1 MIIFDYLGTPLTH
14 QKITPGN
21 TATALSKYCYQYK
34 RFRLDF
40 DAGTDELTVGS
51 WIVGASSGA
60 VAKIV
65 SVSDL
70 SSGSWSGDDAVG
82 YLIIDSW
89 NGTAF
94 TDNEKIKQAADATC
108 GDVDLVPTMVE
119 IDTNYEWK
127 NKMAKAALI
136 SVYANT
142 ELVCF
147 DGGTPDQTALIG
159 QPMAAA
165 SSIVLSD
172 INAIKAFKTLDYTAS
187 SAGIVQAT
195 FFF

>member
-1 MIIFDYLGTPLTH
+1 MIIFDYLGRPLTH

-34 RFRLDF
+34 RYKLNF
-40 DAGTDELTVGS
+40 DDGDVELTVGS
-51 WIVGASSGA
+51 WIVGATSGA

-65 SVSDL
+65 SVAADT
-70 SSGSWSGDDAVG
+70 SSWTDNTG
-82 YLIIDSW
+82 YLIVDSW

-94 TDNEKIKQAADATC
+94 QDNEEIKQAGSATAANVN
-108 GDVDLVPTMVE
+108 GLIAE
-119 IDTNYEWK
+119 IDTGYPYRDC
-127 NKMAKAALI
+127 MAKAALI

-172 INAIKAFKTLDYTAS
+172 INAIKAFKTIDYTAS